1 MTKVV
6 AKPLGVFFS
15 FFYFFFVNTFFNCF
29 FKTRGYPLNSTRTQN
44 YRYKKS
50 STENVPG
57 NIVSAKNK
65 KEEKNYNIKS
75 YLNISKYRGGE
86 EKI

>member
-15 FFYFFFVNTFFNCF
+15 FFYFFFVNTFFYCF
-29 FKTRGYPLNSTRTQN
+29 YKRRGYPLISTRTQN
-44 YRYKKS
+44 YRYNKS
-50 STENVPG
+50 STGNVPG